1 MSLAQKAARG
11 ALWTIATSIGGRI
24 IGVLG
29 TLIMTRFLAPEAIG
43 EVSVATIIAMTAN
56 WASIWGFGPYAIVKS
71 QKPEDA
77 PEVMWHCTVAYMVLG
92 VIGLGG
98 VALFGGPL
106 TALFDAPTAARF
118 VPGAALAIFIRRFS
132 SVAERALVRE
142 MRFREIG
149 IAQAVGELAY
159 TATALT
165 LAANKWG
172 GMAIVVGN
180 LVQATITSGL
190 IIRASGMKSWA
201 TRTPLRKERFRD
213 MLRFGLPLA
222 VESVAHNGSRYW
234 DNLMMARY
242 FGPSVTGVYNMAYNL
257 ADIPAIQ
264 VGEQIAGV
272 LLPSMSKLE
281 PARRPR
287 ALERSTALL
296 SLLIFPMAIGLGL
309 IAEPLIELVLPSDK
323 WQEVAPLLT
332 ILAVLSVFRPITW
345 VLSVYMDAQERT
357 TRLMFLEVAKIIL
370 LMVGIA
376 VFSPWGVRASA
387 AAVGLAFGASA
398 IAGVGMVAGDGVSL
412 ARLVRGFFEPLAAC
426 ALMCGVVLAVRFG
439 VPSFDQL
446 HPAAKVAIE
455 IGLGGI
461 VYTAAALVLCR
472 DTAKDMLGLLRG
484 AIKKS

>member
-11 ALWTIATSIGGRI
+11 ALWTIATSIGGRV

-29 TLIMTRFLAPEAIG
+29 TLIMTRFMAPDAIG

-77 PEVMWHCTVAYMVLG
+77 REVMWHCTVAYLVLG

-149 IAQAVGELAY
+149 IALAIGELTY
-159 TATALT
+159 TITALT
-165 LAANKWG
+165 LAANEWG
-172 GMAIVVGN
+172 GMAIIVGN
-180 LVQATITSGL
+180 LVQATVTSGL

-201 TRTPLRKERFRD
+201 TPTPLRKERFRD

-234 DNLMMARY
+234 DNLLMARY

-264 VGEQIAGV
+264 VGEQIASV

-309 IAEPLIELVLPSDK
+309 IAQPLIELVLPSDK

-357 TRLMFLEVAKIIL
+357 MRLMLLEVAKIIL
-370 LMVGIA
+370 LMIGIA

-387 AAVGLAFGASA
+387 AAVGLAFGVSA

-426 ALMCGVVLAVRFG
+426 ALMCGAVLAVRYG
-439 VPSFDQL
+439 VPSFEQL
-446 HPAAKVAIE
+446 HPGAKVAIE

-461 VYTAAALVLCR
+461 VYSGAALLLCR
-472 DTAKDMLGLLRG
+472 ATAKDLLGLLRG
-484 AIKKS
+484 AMKKS

>member
-11 ALWTIATSIGGRI
+11 ALWTIATSIGGRV

-29 TLIMTRFLAPEAIG
+29 TLIMTRFMAPDAIG

-106 TALFDAPTAARF
+106 TSLFDAPTAARF

-132 SVAERALVRE
+132 AVAERALVRE

-159 TATALT
+159 TVTALA
-165 LAANKWG
+165 LAANQWG

-180 LVQATITSGL
+180 LVQATVTSVI

-272 LLPSMSKLE
+272 LLPSMAKLE

-309 IAEPLIELVLPSDK
+309 IAQPLIELVLPSDK

-357 TRLMFLEVAKIIL
+357 VRLMFLEVAKIVL

-398 IAGVGMVAGDGVSL
+398 IAGIGMVASDGVSL

-426 ALMCGVVLAVRFG
+426 ALMCGVVLAVRYG
-439 VPSFDQL
+439 VPGFEHL
-446 HPAAKVAIE
+446 HPVAKVAIE
-455 IGLGGI
+455 ICLGGV

-472 DTAKDMLGLLRG
+472 ATANDMLGLLRG
-484 AIKKS
+484 AIKRS

>member
-1 MSLAQKAARG
+1 MSLAQKTAKG

-29 TLIMTRFLAPEAIG
+29 TMIMTRFLAPEAIG

-71 QKPEDA
+71 QNLDDA
-77 PEVMWHCTVAYMVLG
+77 KEVMWHCTLAYIVLG
-92 VIGLGG
+92 VIGLGA

-106 TALFDAPTAARF
+106 TSLFDAPAAARF
-118 VPGAALAIFIRRFS
+118 VPGAALAIFLRRFS
-132 SVAERALVRE
+132 SMAERALVRE
-142 MRFREIG
+142 MRFREVG
-149 IAQAVGELAY
+149 IAQALGEFAY

-165 LAANKWG
+165 LAYQGWG

-180 LVQATITSGL
+180 LVQATLTSAL
-190 IIRASGMKSWA
+190 IIRAAGVASWA
-201 TRTPLRKERFRD
+201 TSTPLRKERFRD

-242 FGPSVTGVYNMAYNL
+242 FGPGVTGTYNMAYNL

-281 PARRPR
+281 PERRPR
-287 ALERSTALL
+287 ALERATALL
-296 SLLIFPMAIGLGL
+296 SVIIFPMAVGLGL
-309 IAEPLIELVLPSDK
+309 VAQPLIEMVLPADK

-345 VLSVYMDAQERT
+345 VLSVYMDAQDRT
-357 TRLMFLEVAKIIL
+357 AKLMFLEVAKIVV
-370 LMVGIA
+370 LMTGIA
-376 VFSPWGVRASA
+376 LLAPWGVRASA
-387 AAVGLAFGASA
+387 SAVGVAFGASA
-398 IAGVGMVAGDGVSL
+398 IAGVFMVAGDGVSMKNL
-412 ARLVRGFFEPLAAC
+412 FKGFMQPLAAC
-426 ALMCGVVLAVRFG
+426 VVMCGAVLAVRYG
-439 VPSFDQL
+439 TPNFDRL
-446 HPAAKVAIE
+446 HPGAKVAME
-455 IGLGGI
+455 IAFGAV
-461 VYTAAALVLCR
+461 VYTASAWVLCR
-472 DTAKDMLGLLRG
+472 ATIKDLLSLLRG
-484 AIKKS
+484 ALKR